1 MKFFFKF
8 FSIIFIFISF
18 ILLIDNFKLIESFG
32 CETDEDSV
40 EQAAKDYDNQYN
52 NDEIEGDSEESGETA
67 NAWLDNVDPN

>member
-18 ILLIDNFKLIESFG
+18 ILLIDNFKLIESLG

-52 NDEIEGDSEESGETA
+52 NDDIEGDSEESGETA
-67 NAWLDNVDPN
+67 DAWLDNVSPN